1 MFCDTCSR
9 PLDVIDAMQMGK
21 EQDERTKAL
30 IMETL
35 RQERSNKSKS
45 FVNKKLEEEN
55 QQLRKLLSK
64 RLDDI

>member
-1 MFCDTCSR
+1 
-9 PLDVIDAMQMGK
+9 LDVIDAMQMGK

>member
-1 MFCDTCSR
+1 M
-9 PLDVIDAMQMGK
+9 DVIDAMQMGK

>member
-1 MFCDTCSR
+1 
-9 PLDVIDAMQMGK
+9 MGK